1 MPNRSYSCEIY
12 LEGENSVK
20 RFLDLSISVL
30 VLVLFLPLGILIGA
44 AIYVIDPGPIFYR
57 QERVGQ
63 GGRKFRLWKFR
74 TMMVQQPVG
83 SGHITYGTRDPRI
96 TPLGYYLRML
106 KLDEVPQLINVIKGD
121 MSLVGPRPEVTK
133 YVEMY
138 TAEQKRIL
146 ELRPGCTDITVLY
159 GHFHDAALLEN
170 QQDDPESFY
179 INVLMP
185 KKIKH
190 NLFYLEN
197 QSLWLD
203 MKILIG
209 TALLMLRIRQ
219 NKPMTEGL
227 SVMGFFS

>member
-20 RFLDLSISVL
+20 RLLDLSISVL

-106 KLDEVPQLINVIKGD
+106 KLDEVPQLINVIKGYEFSRASAGSD
-121 MSLVGPRPEVTK
+121 KVCGNVYRG
-133 YVEMY
+133 
-138 TAEQKRIL
+138 AKRIL